1 MSTNK
6 TQNYQLHAWTAEDEG
21 HLSELNENFAKLDER
36 AVQIV
41 IGSYIGDGQGE
52 RAFDLGFPPKAVIL
66 VNDIGVFNSSGTYGG
81 VAGAGWSNDD
91 FQLTANGFLLKR
103 AASPLYRNSKN
114 AAYFYVA
121 LR

>member
-1 MSTNK
+1 MSACK
-6 TQNYQLHAWTAEDEG
+6 TENYHLHVWSLEDEES
-21 HLSELNENFAKLDER
+21 LAEINENFAKLDAN
-36 AVQIV
+36 AVQTV
-41 IGSYIGDGQGE
+41 IGSYMGDGRGE
-52 RAFDLGFPPKAVIL
+52 REFDLGFPPKAVIL

-81 VAGAGWSNDD
+81 VAGEGWSNDD

-114 AAYFYVA
+114 TAYFYVV